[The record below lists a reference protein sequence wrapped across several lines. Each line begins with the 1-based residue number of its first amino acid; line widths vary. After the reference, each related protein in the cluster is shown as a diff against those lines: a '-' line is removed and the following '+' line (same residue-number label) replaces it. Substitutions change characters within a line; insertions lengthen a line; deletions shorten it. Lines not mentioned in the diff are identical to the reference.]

1 MRHPFNNPQPRIS
14 SPYGWRIHPI
24 EKTRKHHNGV
34 DYATAIGTPIFA
46 ISKGTVIYAGAS
58 RIKLANG
65 EPGGG
70 GYIVKIR
77 HKVRGEWITSS
88 YMHLKKGSIR
98 EAGIK
103 VGDKVAE
110 GQKIGE
116 TGNTGASTGPHLHFE
131 IQRGKHY
138 IWTNNGT
145 RYTEPISYIR
155 TINALD
161 KMDKAKK

>member
-1 MRHPFNNPQPRIS
+1 MRWPFDRPHPRIT
-14 SPYGWRIHPI
+14 SPYGWRVHPI

-34 DYATAIGTPIFA
+34 DYAMAVGSPLYAIA
-46 ISKGTVIYAGAS
+46 KGTVIFAGPS
-58 RIKLANG
+58 KLKFPDGSPA
-65 EPGGG
+65 GG
-70 GYIVKIR
+70 GYIVKLR
-77 HKVRGEWITSS
+77 HKVRGEWITSA
-88 YMHLKKGSIR
+88 YMHLKKGSIK

-116 TGNTGASTGPHLHFE
+116 AGNTGESTGPHLHFE

-145 RYTEPISYIR
+145 RYTEPTSYIK
-155 TINALD
+155 TQIALD
-161 KMDKAKK
+161 KLK

>member
-1 MRHPFNNPQPRIS
+1 MPRVS

-34 DYATAIGTPIFA
+34 DYASAIGTPVHA
-46 ISKGTVIYAGAS
+46 IARGTVIYAGPS
-58 RIKLANG
+58 RLKFANG
-65 EPGGG
+65 EPRGG

-77 HKVRGEWITSS
+77 HKVNSEWITSA

-98 EAGIK
+98 KFGIK
-103 VGDKVAE
+103 VGIKVLE
-110 GQKIGE
+110 GQQIGE
-116 TGNTGASTGPHLHFE
+116 SGNTGESTGPHLHFE
-131 IQRGKHY
+131 IQRGKRY

-155 TINALD
+155 TAKALGL
-161 KMDKAKK
+161 

>member
-1 MRHPFNNPQPRIS
+1 MRHPFKGKQPRIS

-24 EKTRKHHNGV
+24 EKKRKHHNGV

-46 ISKGTVIYAGAS
+46 IANGRVVYAGAS
-58 RIKLANG
+58 RIKQANG

-70 GYIVKIR
+70 GYIVRLR
-77 HKVRGEWITSS
+77 HQVRGEWITSS

-98 EAGIK
+98 AAGIK
-103 VGDKVAE
+103 VGDRVVE

-131 IQRGKHY
+131 IQRGKVY
-138 IWTNNGT
+138 LWTNNGT
-145 RYTEPISYIR
+145 RYTEPISYIN
-155 TINALD
+155 TQIALD
-161 KMDKAKK
+161 KIKK